1 MNITIVKGDSK
12 LNQSKCL
19 VIPINQKGIPKGVP
33 NLGSSITKSIN
44 SYINTC
50 SSYHDIG
57 AIHLISNSNQSILLV
72 GTGASKAIGR
82 AELKVIISKLDA
94 HISSLNH
101 KTVTNLILYTK
112 LKGLKSDTAIQ
123 SLAEAISYSAYRFEH
138 LKTKVKAVSK
148 ITKHEIVVP
157 PQFDINIARE
167 GLKLG
172 KAISNGVS
180 FARDLA
186 NLPANICTPAYLADK
201 AKVIARSNDKF
212 SIKILEAKDMEK
224 LKMGG
229 ILSVTK
235 GSDLPPKF
243 IILNY
248 KGDKKDAAPIIFC
261 GKGITFDTGGIS
273 LKPPSSMDEMKFD
286 MCGAASVLGLARSI
300 AELNPS
306 LNFMVIVPT
315 CENMPSGKATRPG
328 DIITTYSGQTVEVL
342 NTDAEGRM
350 ILCDALSYSL
360 QFKPKLIIDVATLT
374 GACVVALGTIHS
386 GLFSNNSKL
395 VSQLKESADKSDDTV
410 WHMPID
416 DAYGDGMKSNFADF
430 ANIGS
435 SRNAGA
441 SIAAQFL
448 SRFID
453 ETPWAHL
460 DIAGTAHHTGA
471 QKFATGRPVSL
482 LVEFLIDAKR

>member
-19 VIPINQKGIPKGVP
+19 VIPINQKGIPKDIL
-33 NLGSSITKSIN
+33 NLNSSITESIN
-44 SYINTC
+44 SYVNTF
-50 SSYHDIG
+50 STYYDIG
-57 AIHLISNSNQSILLV
+57 AIHLINNSNQSILLV
-72 GTGASKAIGR
+72 GTGASEAIGR
-82 AELKVIISKLDA
+82 SDLKVIISKLDA
-94 HISSLNH
+94 HISNLKH
-101 KTVTNLILYTK
+101 KTVTNLLLYAK
-112 LKGLKSDTAIQ
+112 LKGLKSDTAVQ
-123 SLAEAISYSAYRFEH
+123 SLTEAINYSAYRFDQ
-138 LKTKVKAVSK
+138 LKTKVKSAMKVK
-148 ITKHEIVVP
+148 KYEIVVP
-157 PQFDINIARE
+157 PQFDSKIARE

-186 NLPANICTPAYLADK
+186 NLPANICTPAYLADQ
-201 AKVIARSNDKF
+201 AKVIAQSNNKF

-248 KGDKKDAAPIIFC
+248 KGDNKNAAPTIFC

-273 LKPPSSMDEMKFD
+273 LKPPSRMDEMKFD
-286 MCGAASVLGLARSI
+286 MCGAASVLGAARSI
-300 AELNPS
+300 AEFNPNI
-306 LNFMVIVPT
+306 NFMVIVPT
-315 CENMPSGKATRPG
+315 CENMASGKATRPG
-328 DIITTYSGQTVEVL
+328 DVITTYSGQTVEVL

-360 QFKPKLIIDVATLT
+360 QFKPKAIVDVATLT

-386 GLFSNNSKL
+386 GLFSNDTSLIGK
-395 VSQLKESADKSDDTV
+395 LKESADKSGDSV

-435 SRNAGA
+435 SRDAGA

-448 SRFID
+448 SRFVD
-453 ETPWAHL
+453 KTPWAHL
-460 DIAGTAHHTGA
+460 DIAGTAHNTGA

-482 LVEFLIDAKR
+482 LVEFLINIKR